1 MGKPREGGQILG
13 WLAPCNCV
21 QWRLYIVCGGAACA
35 VLSCTCMMGFVG
47 RQCCSWL
54 VQQPGVLAEVCPQ
67 CPPAA
72 PSSPVPPALLEL
84 GHGCLSQKFQEAPGR
99 WGAPALGLQ
108 LCPWGRGEEEKPQP
122 VPKDVRLFTIKAV
135 SQRQPDRAA
144 FTRHSRTLEGLLP
157 IAPHTERERAVYV
170 VSGRGERKKRS

>member
-1 MGKPREGGQILG
+1 MAGSLRLCAMETIYSVRWGGLCCP
-13 WLAPCNCV
+13 L
-21 QWRLYIVCGGAACA
+21 LYLHDGICGEAVLLMAGAAARCA
-35 VLSCTCMMGFVG
+35 GS
-47 RQCCSWL
+47 
-54 VQQPGVLAEVCPQ
+54 GVSSV
-67 CPPAA
+67 PPAA
-72 PSSPVPPALLEL
+72 PSSTGPPALLEL

>member
-1 MGKPREGGQILG
+1 MAGSLRLCAMETIYSVWWGGLCCP
-13 WLAPCNCV
+13 L
-21 QWRLYIVCGGAACA
+21 LYLHDGICGEAVLLMAGAAARCA
-35 VLSCTCMMGFVG
+35 G
-47 RQCCSWL
+47 RAVSP
-54 VQQPGVLAEVCPQ
+54 V
-67 CPPAA
+67 PPAA
-72 PSSPVPPALLEL
+72 PSSPGPPALLEL

>member
-1 MGKPREGGQILG
+1 MAGSLRLCAMETIYSVRWGGLCCP
-13 WLAPCNCV
+13 L
-21 QWRLYIVCGGAACA
+21 LYLHDGICGEAVLLMAGAAARCA
-35 VLSCTCMMGFVG
+35 GS
-47 RQCCSWL
+47 
-54 VQQPGVLAEVCPQ
+54 GVSPV
-67 CPPAA
+67 PPAA
-72 PSSPVPPALLEL
+72 PSSTGPPALLEL

-99 WGAPALGLQ
+99 WGAPALGRQ
-108 LCPWGRGEEEKPQP
+108 LCPWGRGEEEKPPP